1 MKKELIYEFSI
12 EAPLTPAKR
21 KIVEKHVGKLGEA
34 SEKPLSYEWV
44 DDGQPV
50 LRISVEPILLEI
62 KFAPGEVKVFGT
74 APLWARVMFT
84 KKRRQELQGQ
94 IENILR
100 LAKFT
105 TAESAPPRK
114 ATGTSRSKIPVKKKA
129 NAAQRELA

>member
-50 LRISVEPILLEI
+50 EAEHDG
-62 KFAPGEVKVFGT
+62 PGGVDPGAGLVG
-74 APLWARVMFT
+74 
-84 KKRRQELQGQ
+84 
-94 IENILR
+94 
-100 LAKFT
+100 
-105 TAESAPPRK
+105 SAV
-114 ATGTSRSKIPVKKKA
+114 AHQV
-129 NAAQRELA
+129 